1 MERTLKLLI
10 RRYIAY
16 SVPRFFRRKIPKT
29 ITKHFY
35 FNGIVK
41 FNVTPHRKI
50 KMLSQGLLLEN
61 ELHWYGLEGYHEKL
75 SMKIWIEFIK
85 IIQPKVILDIGANT
99 GIYGLVA
106 KSIAP
111 TSSSVIFFEPIPRA
125 VSLLEKNLIQ
135 NKFEAKV
142 LNLALSDYD
151 GDGFYNLE
159 VGKDIAYSITIND
172 FADRAISGIHNDS
185 ISYEKIQTK
194 VARIDTLIDLGLVS
208 IPDLIKLD
216 VETLEP
222 NVLAGFGETLSNNMS
237 FLCEVLTWEI
247 AEKLNNIFEGSEY
260 CFYNIDDSNNSLRK
274 TQEIEKSDF
283 WNYFICKREIA
294 DKLPI
299 LNLLGV

>member
-172 FADRAISGIHNDS
+172 YADRAISGIHNDS
-185 ISYEKIQTK
+185 ISYEK
-194 VARIDTLIDLGLVS
+194 LFS
-208 IPDLIKLD
+208 
-216 VETLEP
+216 
-222 NVLAGFGETLSNNMS
+222 
-237 FLCEVLTWEI
+237 
-247 AEKLNNIFEGSEY
+247 
-260 CFYNIDDSNNSLRK
+260 
-274 TQEIEKSDF
+274 KS
-283 WNYFICKREIA
+283 KS
-294 DKLPI
+294 
-299 LNLLGV
+299 V